1 MFEFHLTLDEANLVL
16 AALGKQPFE
25 VVAGLIN
32 NIKTQADPQIP
43 RVQEELARA
52 KAEQDAAEEQK
63 IDDEVVKMTTSKG
76 KRGKTVTAPESTTP

>member
-32 NIKTQADPQIP
+32 NIKTQAEPQIP
-43 RVQEELARA
+43 RVQEEMARA
-52 KAEQDAAEEQK
+52 KAEQEAAASEEQK
-63 IDDEVVKMTTSKG
+63 TDGEVVKMTAPKA
-76 KRGKTVTAPESTTP
+76 KRGKATTVTE